1 MAANKPTAVHFSLI
15 FFVMAT
21 IILGVF
27 TYIFL
32 DEGREMRTQLAQMQK
47 ERDDQKQVALNN
59 ARDVETL
66 KEALGYHD
74 PQNTKNVGDPANPQ
88 PGTVLLELAEDLQ
101 NTAGPGEAR
110 PKTVKEALVDLRKE
124 SNTAIQNFKDSEAKN
139 LAREQDLETQL
150 ARANNQAAS
159 YKNAATQSEQDKQ
172 ATLSEHKDE
181 QTRLRG
187 ELTTAQQSIS
197 ERELRI
203 QQLQQAHA
211 QELAELKR
219 RIFDLNNTNEDL
231 RRDLEDVRR
240 VSFERPDGKIQW
252 VDNTSHL
259 VWINIG
265 EAEGLQPRT
274 TFSIYEKGNRG
285 VGRASEDIERGP
297 EDIKGAIEVTRILGA
312 HSAEARIVT
321 EDIYNPIAIDDPI
334 YSPAWGANQT
344 MKFAFVGLI
353 DPDGDGQSDR
363 QILKD
368 AVQASGS
375 EESIWVDEQGNR
387 TGGEIDSRTKF
398 LVVGD
403 IPDPANIAEPSK
415 IEAAKAIQ
423 AAYTT
428 MEQEARER
436 GVRIISLNDFM
447 AFIGF
452 TPKQRVFRPGEQRPF
467 TLRSGA
473 RPTSTNTDPTRRKS
487 KSPGS
492 IYGNGKSLKPAT
504 TGRAGATSSGY

>member
-32 DEGREMRTQLAQMQK
+32 DEGRELRSQLTAMQS
-47 ERDDQKQVALNN
+47 ERDTQKQVALNN
-59 ARDVETL
+59 AKDVESL
-66 KEALGYHD
+66 KQVLGYPD
-74 PQNTKNVGDPANPQ
+74 LQQVGDPAAPQ
-88 PGTVLLELAEDLQ
+88 PGTVLSALAEDLQ
-101 NTAGPGEAR
+101 NTAGPGAVG
-110 PKTVKEALVDLRKE
+110 PKTVKEGLADLRTNL
-124 SNTAIQNFKDSEAKN
+124 NTATSDFSTAKAENARLASEN
-139 LAREQDLETQL
+139 QTIDTQARNEATT
-150 ARANNQAAS
+150 
-159 YKNAATQSEQDKQ
+159 YKNAATQSEQEKQ
-172 ATLSEHKDE
+172 ATLAEHKAE

-187 ELTTAQQSIS
+187 ELTKAQQSIS

-211 QELAELKR
+211 QEIAGLNR
-219 RIFDLNNTNEDL
+219 RISDLNNTNEDL

-265 EAEGLQPRT
+265 EAEGLEPRT

-312 HSAEARIVT
+312 HSAEARIVS

-334 YSPAWGANQT
+334 YSPAWGPNQT

-368 AVQASGS
+368 AIQASGA
-375 EESIWVDEQGNR
+375 EDSIWVDDQGNR
-387 TGGEIDSRTKF
+387 TGGDIDSRTKF

-473 RPTSTNTDPTRRKS
+473 RPTSTNTDTSRRRS
-487 KSPGS
+487 NSPGS

-504 TGRAGATSSGY
+504 TGRAGATASGY